1 MNHLANKL
9 IALALLIVGVIPIV
23 IEHDGTALIFL
34 VIPAL
39 FLFFSKTNWVY
50 GGK

>member
-1 MNHLANKL
+1 MKHMANKL
-9 IALALLIVGVIPIV
+9 IALALLIAGVIPIV
-23 IEHDGTALIFL
+23 IEHDGTVLIFL
-34 VIPAL
+34 AIPAL